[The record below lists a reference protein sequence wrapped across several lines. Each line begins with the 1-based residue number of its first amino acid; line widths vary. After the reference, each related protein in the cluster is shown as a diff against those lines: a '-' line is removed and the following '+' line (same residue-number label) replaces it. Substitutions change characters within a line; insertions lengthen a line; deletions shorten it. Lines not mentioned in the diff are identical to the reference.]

1 MKKGLFLTILFL
13 LGLVV
18 GGFAQTT
25 YYYTGTGALDNN
37 ANWGTTQGATD
48 APTSFTNTGNTLV
61 ITQAATTA
69 NNSSATWTVGAT
81 ISVTGSSGY
90 LTIAPSNAIVN
101 SGSSTTSVIN
111 VAATSTLDIQ
121 NNTADATIGSL
132 ASTSTVIYDANG
144 TQDFLLPITGAT
156 STASGN
162 YGNLI
167 VGNTSTNPSTVVSI
181 GKLNGLKTTIAGNLT
196 SYSGSTLNVGNT
208 TTVVSGNINVYGLLS
223 VTPYCNGA
231 IYQSPSTS
239 IYSLSA
245 TNINVYG
252 GGQITFSP
260 GLATVGLTGILVST
274 LIHVYPNGTIYN
286 PLNGAAFYGAA
297 AITIDNL
304 ANLLIGNQ
312 FTIQSARARGFI
324 RNTGTLTVGTTAPGP
339 NVTILGSIDTY
350 GSTGFPANVNN
361 LTVALSTGF
370 PLTLSKDVTVNGA
383 LTLTS
388 GRLIV
393 GNDPNNSNIAATLTL
408 NGAIAGDLSKLVTYS
423 TKSSIVLGNTY
434 TGYTGLNGS
443 STPVLV
449 VPTAYDSSHN
459 LNNLT
464 IQTGT
469 SGSPVLLTNN
479 TTSSNL
485 SIAGTLN
492 LTAGYLQVGSN
503 TLTLNGFAI
512 SPTASTNLLTTSSS
526 NLVFGGSASSV
537 YIPSSVTALN
547 KLTINNASG
556 VTLNGP
562 TTVNG
567 TLTLTNGAL
576 NTASTNLLSLVG
588 GSSTTNIGSN
598 SAYVNRPIQWNIPS
612 GVSATSY
619 YYPIGN
625 LGVYAPFSLNNVTTT
640 AASTVQVQVTHGA
653 TGGSANL
660 INYLPHPQAL

>member
-37 ANWGTTQGATD
+37 ANWGTTQGTTN
-48 APTSFTNTGNTLV
+48 APSNYANTGNTLV
-61 ITQAATTA
+61 ISQSATTS
-69 NNSSATWTVGAT
+69 NNASTTWTVGAT
-81 ISVTGSSGY
+81 ISVTGTGY
-90 LTIAPSNAIVN
+90 LTVAPSNAIAN
-101 SGSSTTSVIN
+101 NGSATTSVIN
-111 VAATSTLDIQ
+111 VAASGTLEIQ
-121 NNTADATIGSL
+121 NNTTDATIGSL
-132 ASTSTVIYDANG
+132 ASTSTVIYDAAG

-167 VGNTSTNPSTVVSI
+167 IGNTTTNPNTVVSI
-181 GKLNGLKTTIAGNLT
+181 GTINGLKTTIAGNLT

-223 VTPYCNGA
+223 VTPYWNGA

-312 FTIQSARARGFI
+312 FTIQSTRARGFI

-408 NGAIAGDLSKLVTYS
+408 NGTVAGDLSKLVTYAA
-423 TKSSIVLGNTY
+423 KSSIVLGSTY

-443 STPVLV
+443 STPALV
-449 VPTAYDSSHN
+449 VPTGYDSSHN

-464 IQTGT
+464 INTGSGNQVSLTNNLTVAGTLTLT
-469 SGSPVLLTNN
+469 SGS
-479 TTSSNL
+479 
-485 SIAGTLN
+485 LN
-492 LTAGYLQVGSN
+492 VGSN
-503 TLTLNGFAI
+503 TLTLNGAAI
-512 SPTASTNLLTTSSS
+512 SPSASTSLITTSSS

-567 TLTLTNGAL
+567 TLTLTSGAL
-576 NTASTNLLSLVG
+576 NTTSTNLLSLVG

-598 SAYVNRPIQWNIPS
+598 SAYVNGPLQWNIPS
-612 GVSATSY
+612 GVSAASY